1 MLNELLARFHPS
13 QRRDFYRFLSAKDR
27 ENVSQLPVPEDTNI
41 ADLMRSDAWM
51 QPIHYSW
58 FVSFLQTI
66 PPTLLLASLPQ
77 KQAEAVAKT
86 LESLPEKK
94 PLPRFMQ
101 LYLSHS
107 LKNQMQKPHILPEN
121 HLLPSA
127 LDALLSLTKPQIMH
141 LIDLLGM
148 HDLAADL
155 RQVVDKTLLNKIY
168 AALTQ
173 EQLRFLHYCSKQTML
188 WVPPRLNIAGWD
200 GQKKSLNLLL
210 HKRGLFR
217 LAKALVSEDES
228 LRWHFCR
235 RIDVGRGKILLK
247 LFEEKF
253 DPALAPHFKGQVV
266 HLIRRYQKE
275 R

>member
-1 MLNELLARFHPS
+1 MLNGLLARFHSS
-13 QRRDFYRFLSAKDR
+13 QTRDFYRFLSTQDR
-27 ENVSQLPVPEDTNI
+27 ETVSQLPVPEDI
-41 ADLMRSDAWM
+41 SISDLMRTDSWM
-51 QPIHYSW
+51 EPIHYSW
-58 FVSFLQTI
+58 FVEFLETM
-66 PPTLLLASLPQ
+66 PPALLLTSLPK

-94 PLPRFMQ
+94 SLPRFMQ

-107 LKNQMQKPHILPEN
+107 LKNQMQGVHILPEQ
-121 HLLPSA
+121 HLLASP
-127 LDALLSLTKPQIMH
+127 LNALLSLTKPQIMH

-155 RQVVDKTLLNKIY
+155 RQVVDKALLNKIY

-173 EQLRFLHYCSKQTML
+173 EQLRFLHYCSKQTMP
-188 WVPPRLNIAGWD
+188 WVPTKLNIAGWD

-210 HKRGLFR
+210 HKRGLYR

-247 LFEEKF
+247 LFEEKY
-253 DPALAPHFKGQVV
+253 DPALAPHFKQQVV
-266 HLIRRYQKE
+266 HLIRRYQKQT
-275 R
+275 